1 MGFMPTATSK
11 NQIRVVLS
19 IALIVVGSL
28 AIFFGW
34 SIPSRFKSMPLS
46 VLSEAGSRSDSLIVQ
61 ATLAL
66 EDENFGLAA
75 MFLEASE
82 LLGLEDDE
90 FVESGLSS
98 VKESNPVVYRWG
110 AWDPF
115 LDAALSEIPLEAYS
129 TQPGILGVCLSKEC
143 RESLVGILENS
154 RDSMVQGLLQTGR
167 LTTYKRL
174 FPVQSVS
181 GRPLEA
187 TLLSIGLLI
196 QGDRLTSSFNRELR
210 RAILAANASGD
221 VGQLEDAYL
230 NALSLARAL
239 DWGQFKALFEKI
251 DSLDTLSRLRYGFHR
266 RPADVPIFYTASIV
280 ADSPSAVLDY
290 LGLYGDDGV
299 EFLRT
304 AGAFGSDGV
313 RLLLEQQLPL
323 DSGESLEESTPMEIN
338 LTRFSLGN
346 PKLSLSIKYALFFI
360 GALLLFWGGSRFTAF
375 YREPGSALLGATQKV
390 FISMASVIV
399 LIILSEPHLAS
410 GTSTEGYS
418 FKLVMPVLAQVE
430 GETIILETEPTTSMD
445 PATLL
450 SVSFFFILQ
459 VLVFLICLLKVRQIE
474 KEDLDTLI
482 KLKLMEN
489 EENLFDSGLY
499 VGIAGTCISLVLQV
513 VGLIEANLLS
523 AYSSNLFGILC
534 VAIVKIRLVRPYKN
548 RLILESQEQLAALSG
563 REIVK

>member
-1 MGFMPTATSK
+1 M
-11 NQIRVVLS
+11 
-19 IALIVVGSL
+19 
-28 AIFFGW
+28 
-34 SIPSRFKSMPLS
+34 
-46 VLSEAGSRSDSLIVQ
+46 
-61 ATLAL
+61 
-66 EDENFGLAA
+66 
-75 MFLEASE
+75 
-82 LLGLEDDE
+82 
-90 FVESGLSS
+90 
-98 VKESNPVVYRWG
+98 
-110 AWDPF
+110 
-115 LDAALSEIPLEAYS
+115 
-129 TQPGILGVCLSKEC
+129 
-143 RESLVGILENS
+143 
-154 RDSMVQGLLQTGR
+154 
-167 LTTYKRL
+167 
-174 FPVQSVS
+174 
-181 GRPLEA
+181 
-187 TLLSIGLLI
+187 
-196 QGDRLTSSFNRELR
+196 
-210 RAILAANASGD
+210 
-221 VGQLEDAYL
+221 
-230 NALSLARAL
+230 
-239 DWGQFKALFEKI
+239 
-251 DSLDTLSRLRYGFHR
+251 
-266 RPADVPIFYTASIV
+266 
-280 ADSPSAVLDY
+280 
-290 LGLYGDDGV
+290 
-299 EFLRT
+299 RT